1 MRTLLIKNRFGRV
14 VEVEEKHGRFL
25 IEKDG
30 ASIVLPSEK
39 PTEKP
44 TEKPETKPEEKA
56 KK

>member
-1 MRTLLIKNRFGRV
+1 MKTLLIKNRFGRV

-39 PTEKP
+39 PKKKEEK
-44 TEKPETKPEEKA
+44 TEEKA
-56 KK
+56 EK

>member
-39 PTEKP
+39 PKKKEENK
-44 TEKPETKPEEKA
+44 KEEKVE
-56 KK
+56 K